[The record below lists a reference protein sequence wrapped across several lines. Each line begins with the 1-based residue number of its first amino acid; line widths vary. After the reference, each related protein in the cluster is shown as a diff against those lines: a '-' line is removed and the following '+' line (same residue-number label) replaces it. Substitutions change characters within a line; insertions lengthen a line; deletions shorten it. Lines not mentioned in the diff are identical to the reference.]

1 MIVEV
6 KGQNNEKEQG
16 KIRKKI
22 RILNDIFEGT
32 ALFGGIVGGFAAVAL
47 LMGGA
52 AELTSNITMQAKAQE
67 IYESSGYQIFAEEG
81 LNQLDQKLAAGE
93 IGQKEYNEGVDALY
107 SIPEVIRYAET
118 ATDEEL
124 LSFMESYNE
133 SKELSNA
140 VFTKGLPIFG
150 TTSAVCL
157 AGAAVAA
164 KSSKKARKEF
174 EEAGGTF
181 DVTQSFDK

>member
-1 MIVEV
+1 MEV
-6 KGQNNEKEQG
+6 KKQNNEKEQG

-22 RILNDIFEGT
+22 RILNDIFEGS

-52 AELTSNITMQAKAQE
+52 AELTANLTMQATAQDV
-67 IYESSGYQIFAEEG
+67 YQSSGYQIFAEEG
-81 LNQLDQKLAAGE
+81 LTQLDKKLAE
-93 IGQKEYNEGVDALY
+93 GQISQDEYNEGVDALY

-124 LSFMESYNE
+124 LSFMDSYNE
-133 SKELSNA
+133 SKELSKA
-140 VFTKGLPIFG
+140 VFTKGFPIFG
-150 TTSAVCL
+150 STSAVCL
-157 AGAAVAA
+157 AGAAVAGKA
-164 KSSKKARKEF
+164 SKKARKEF